1 LDILGKEVLEEA
13 LKDYEGT
20 VLFVSHDRYFIGQT
34 AERVWDLHDGVILD
48 YPGGYDYYEEH
59 VEERRLRAAGS
70 VPGQQVDASYGSDS
84 AGTDS
89 AGALSYEEQKRAKAA
104 REKVRRELKACEEK
118 IARLEERLAE
128 LNDRLNDP
136 AIATNAGKLAEIA
149 LEQEET
155 ETQLMDEMTRWE
167 ELAQADEE

>member
-1 LDILGKEVLEEA
+1 MRVTA
-13 LKDYEGT
+13 
-20 VLFVSHDRYFIGQT
+20 QT
-34 AERVWDLHDGVILD
+34 RPAR
-48 YPGGYDYYEEH
+48 
-59 VEERRLRAAGS
+59 
-70 VPGQQVDASYGSDS
+70 
-84 AGTDS
+84 T
-89 AGALSYEEQKRAKAA
+89 KRAKAA
-104 REKVRRELKACEEK
+104 REKIRRELKACEEK

-149 LEQEET
+149 LEQEKT